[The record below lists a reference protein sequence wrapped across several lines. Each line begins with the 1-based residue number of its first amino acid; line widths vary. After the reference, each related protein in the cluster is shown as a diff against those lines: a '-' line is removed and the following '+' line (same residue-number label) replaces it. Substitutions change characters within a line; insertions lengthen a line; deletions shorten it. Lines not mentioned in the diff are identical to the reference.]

1 MSTGRRRVT
10 VTTVLLAGSLA
21 GIAGACGEA
30 PGEGGA
36 GAPAEA
42 EQTPGEGAGGAGE
55 DAAAAGSAAAGDTG
69 SLRGVLPGLFGIM
82 VGLQDDMARLDR
94 GIWIENHDS
103 IAAAARAVADH
114 PTVPPEEFQRIS
126 GVLGDEMPSFGA
138 MDRNVHDLAV
148 EVEEHARAGRLEG
161 VLRTGAE
168 LRQGCVGCHSAYR
181 ERLREGLGDPG
192 PQ

>member
-1 MSTGRRRVT
+1 MTTGRRWVT
-10 VTTVLLAGSLA
+10 VTTLLLAGSLA
-21 GIAGACGEA
+21 VVIGACGEA
-30 PGEGGA
+30 PEEEGA

-42 EQTPGEGAGGAGE
+42 EPAPGEGAGGAGE
-55 DAAAAGSAAAGDTG
+55 GAAAAGSAAVGDTG

-82 VGLQDDMARLDR
+82 VGLQQDMARLDR
-94 GIWIENHDS
+94 AIWIESYDS
-103 IAAAARAVADH
+103 IAVAARAVADH

-161 VLRTGAE
+161 VLSTGAE

-181 ERLREGLGDPG
+181 ERLREALGGPG
-192 PQ
+192 AQ